1 MKTWFLDFGRS
12 RDVAFVECAACVAH
26 EAVDTCGFEDRDR
39 RSCLETVSV
48 ATEDICTML
57 TDRPWYL
64 KRLKDLR
71 RSSRK
76 SKASR
81 CNRLA
86 ALRAPPSWQDR
97 FCATIVLSPQI
108 SSSRSS
114 EMMCR
119 EREQM
124 DQIGLVSSIS

>member
-1 MKTWFLDFGRS
+1 VKTWFLACGRS
-12 RDVAFVECAACVAH
+12 RDVAFVECAACVGC
-26 EAVDTCGFEDRDR
+26 EAASVLA
-39 RSCLETVSV
+39 LEIAIVVLAWKFGSG
-48 ATEDICTML
+48 AMENICTML
-57 TDRPWYL
+57 SDRPWYL

-97 FCATIVLSPQI
+97 FCAPIVLSPQI